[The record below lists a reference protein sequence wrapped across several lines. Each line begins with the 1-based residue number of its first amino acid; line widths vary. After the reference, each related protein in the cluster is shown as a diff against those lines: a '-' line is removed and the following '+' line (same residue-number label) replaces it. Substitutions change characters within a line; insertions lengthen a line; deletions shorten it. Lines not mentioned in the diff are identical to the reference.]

1 MLWTLIS
8 ANPFAA
14 FEVLF
19 FKWWLKLL
27 IIQRNFTLKL
37 SLLVYAFLR
46 RIIYPY
52 IISLFW
58 FSWFLWANAF
68 KSCIDFTE
76 WICSSQLFA
85 EVFLRA

>member
-1 MLWTLIS
+1 
-8 ANPFAA
+8 
-14 FEVLF
+14 
-19 FKWWLKLL
+19 
-27 IIQRNFTLKL
+27 LKL

-52 IISLFW
+52 FISLFW